1 MWLHTSPDQ
10 AASWLQDKLY
20 LAETRPLSGDVPQL
34 TDRVA
39 TKPAAVL
46 VPIVWRQP
54 TPSILLTRRT
64 EKLRQHSGQVS
75 FPGGKIDP
83 EDPTAEQAALREAE
97 EEVGLRAEHIQLL
110 GRLPHYITIT
120 GYRVEPV
127 VGLVLPPFSL
137 APAPDEVAEVFELPL
152 ELALNPDNYIK
163 ERYWRD
169 NQEGFYLSLRYQQHY
184 VWGATAA
191 MLRVLA
197 DILNH

>member
-1 MWLHTSPDQ
+1 M
-10 AASWLQDKLY
+10 
-20 LAETRPLSGDVPQL
+20 
-34 TDRVA
+34 
-39 TKPAAVL
+39 
-46 VPIVWRQP
+46 
-54 TPSILLTRRT
+54 
-64 EKLRQHSGQVS
+64 
-75 FPGGKIDP
+75 
-83 EDPTAEQAALREAE
+83 
-97 EEVGLRAEHIQLL
+97 
-110 GRLPHYITIT
+110 
-120 GYRVEPV
+120 